1 MDISKTCII
10 FVLDMKE
17 NDKFAIFLGHKYDS
31 EHELYFKMIS
41 IHNIIKDWGLSP
53 TQINILVY
61 LIRLGFS
68 NETKDIICENLNITE
83 SSLSTNL
90 SYLRRGRVGK
100 KKIKKLL
107 DTSTM
112 NMNVTL
118 LKQELIDIQ
127 QIIVSGGNTIA
138 IQFKDAT
145 S

>member
-1 MDISKTCII
+1 
-10 FVLDMKE
+10 MKE
-17 NDKFAIFLGHKYDS
+17 
-31 EHELYFKMIS
+31 
-41 IHNIIKDWGLSP
+41 WGLSP

-61 LIRLGFS
+61 LIRLGF
-68 NETKDIICENLNITE
+68 NNDTKDIICKNLNISQ

-90 SYLRRGRVGK
+90 SYLRQGRVGK

-107 DTSTM
+107 DTSTL

-127 QIIVSGGNTIA
+127 DIILSGGNTIA
-138 IQFKDAT
+138 IHFKNAT